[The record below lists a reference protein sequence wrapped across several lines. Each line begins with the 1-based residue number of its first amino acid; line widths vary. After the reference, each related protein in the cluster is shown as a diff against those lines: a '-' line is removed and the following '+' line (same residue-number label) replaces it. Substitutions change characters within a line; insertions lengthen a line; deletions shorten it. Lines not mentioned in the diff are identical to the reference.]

1 MKIIDK
7 SEIKLDI
14 TELIKGYSLK
24 SIFAKKIYEE
34 LQNVTTEEDREIISL
49 ALKIGIQ
56 SISGEE
62 VRINEM

>member
-56 SISGEE
+56 SISGA
-62 VRINEM
+62 VSYTHL